1 LRPTTDPAPAA
12 TVVVVMK
19 LNLSRSLRRTILTVH
34 IVASVGLLG
43 ACAAIVAINVRA
55 ASTGDPALYDVLSI
69 FSFVFGIPL
78 SFISLISGIVLGLGS
93 KWGVL
98 RYRWVTVKLLLNLAV
113 IGVGAFVIGPQ
124 TEAMIDGSGSQA
136 VLVLASA
143 FDVVALTRAATLAVF
158 KPGRPRRATRPV
170 KEAVSV

>member
-1 LRPTTDPAPAA
+1 MYAP
-12 TVVVVMK
+12 K
-19 LNLSRSLRRTILTVH
+19 LNLSRPLRRTLLTVH
-34 IVASVGLLG
+34 VVASVGLLG

-55 ASTGDPALYDVLSI
+55 AATGEPALYELLSM

-98 RYRWVTVKLLLNLAV
+98 RYRWVTVKLVLNVAV
-113 IGVGAFVIGPQ
+113 ILVGALVLGPQ
-124 TEAMIDGSGSQA
+124 TAAMVDDGSGSQA
-136 VLVLASA
+136 VLILGSA
-143 FDVVALTRAATLAVF
+143 FDVVALTLATTLSVF
-158 KPGRPRRATRPV
+158 KPGRPRRATRPL